1 MTKRLLALFLSGTM
15 LLSCAACG
23 NDNAQSNSNGNSSQG
38 GQTATESADGS
49 SSAESS
55 EGITLSKG
63 YVDTLNTE
71 KSDET
76 LTIGLSSEPDNLL
89 VLTGNTQENSV
100 SMIDGY
106 LLDRLVNIDK
116 KTGEVVAGLA
126 TEWERIDDT
135 HYKFTLRDDVKM
147 VDGKMMTADDV
158 LYTVKFAS
166 EHAGSLDVGRYYN
179 VEESSVV
186 DEHTVIIATKMVC
199 AGFLE
204 LLTQT
209 PFGIISESAVTAAG
223 GADAL
228 AKNPVVGSGKY
239 TFSKW
244 ESGQYIELTRNEDYW
259 NSDYTG
265 YYKTIR
271 FVFINDNSARLMAV
285 QSGDIDVALDVPP
298 AISYPEISTGSVS
311 VNFFDQGK
319 VGNVFFNTSK
329 GAFADKAVREAAYWA
344 IDKNSI
350 NQVGTLGLGTISD
363 ALFPATNRYYTNV
376 YDEEQQ
382 VDVEKAKQI
391 LTDAG
396 YTDTIQVTAL
406 SQAQFAPI
414 MTVIQENLRAIG
426 IELTIESTDAGS
438 YISKA
443 KAGEYDLLYGQ
454 TDVDY
459 RTPNLL
465 AQFYS
470 ETVNSGV
477 IGGPK
482 YTSPELDKAIET
494 ARQSFNE
501 DEAKKAI
508 ADVLTIVRDE
518 VLCMGIN
525 TQISSVV
532 TSKNIEGL
540 QEFPRHLID
549 CTQLRPVK

>member
-1 MTKRLLALFLSGTM
+1 MTKRLLALSLAGAM

-23 NDNAQSNSNGNSSQG
+23 GNATQNGDNADAQK
-38 GQTATESADGS
+38 GQ
-49 SSAESS
+49 SAESS
-55 EGITLSKG
+55 TSSESSAEGITLSNG

-76 LTIGLSSEPDNLL
+76 LTIGISAEPNNLL
-89 VLTGNTQENSV
+89 TLTGATQENSIA
-100 SMIDGY
+100 MIDGY
-106 LLDRLVNIDK
+106 LLDRLIERDN
-116 KTGEVVAGLA
+116 KTGELVPGLA
-126 TEWERIDDT
+126 TEWERVDDT

-147 VDGKMMTADDV
+147 TDGKLMTADDV
-158 LYTVKFAS
+158 MYTIKFAS
-166 EHAGSLDVGRYYN
+166 EHASSLDVGKYYN
-179 VEESSVV
+179 IEESSVV
-186 DEHTVIIATKMVC
+186 DNHTIIIATKTVC
-199 AGFLE
+199 AGFLD

-209 PFGIISESAVTAAG
+209 PFGIISESAVEAAG
-223 GADAL
+223 GVDAL
-228 AKNPVVGSGKY
+228 TKNPLVGSGKY

-285 QSGDIDVALDVPP
+285 QSGDINVALDVPP
-298 AISYPEISTGSVS
+298 VISYPEVSTGAVSVS
-311 VNFFDQGK
+311 FFDQCK
-319 VGNVFFNTSK
+319 VGNIFFNTSK

-363 ALFPATNRYYTNV
+363 ALFPATNAFYTDV
-376 YDEEQQ
+376 YDEKQT

-391 LTDAG
+391 LADAG

-459 RTPNLL
+459 RTPTLF

-470 ETVNSGV
+470 ETVNNGV

-482 YTSPELDKAIET
+482 YTSPELDKAIDI
-494 ARQSFNE
+494 ARQSFDDE
-501 DEAKKAI
+501 EAKNAI
-508 ADVLTIVRDE
+508 ADVLTIVKDE

-532 TSKNIEGL
+532 TSKDIEGL